1 MKEAAGD
8 SSVDS
13 SINKEHSLLASQ
25 DGQRMLLCC
34 SGLCLSGPVK
44 AVRRPVLFIR
54 FRVTDNQESRAGRC
68 YVSRSRVQTG
78 AGCNAGARW

>member
-44 AVRRPVLFIR
+44 AVRRTVLFIR
-54 FRVTDNQESRAGRC
+54 FRVMDNQESRAGRYTSVC
-68 YVSRSRVQTG
+68 GSLSG
-78 AGCNAGARW
+78 SSSAGVRW

>member
-1 MKEAAGD
+1 MKGAAGD

-44 AVRRPVLFIR
+44 AVRK
-54 FRVTDNQESRAGRC
+54 AGVV
-68 YVSRSRVQTG
+68 YSALSDG
-78 AGCNAGARW
+78 